1 MFFECRPLELCRPL
15 RKLLLTACC
24 FCNHES
30 LSQVVFLAICMC
42 CMSKREKV
50 AFFLDEN
57 VFVRVTMFALTWWRI
72 NKLIKEWQAY
82 HSATCL
88 FFCFYF
94 FTFIVEIYIQGI
106 TAFQHFVRWPLSWIL
121 SLWALVHWRD
131 YIINKTPP
139 KAYPWNAQTVNTKYP
154 LTVNFKYR

>member
-1 MFFECRPLELCRPL
+1 M
-15 RKLLLTACC
+15 K
-24 FCNHES
+24 S

-82 HSATCL
+82 HSVTCL
-88 FFCFYF
+88 FLCFEPS
-94 FTFIVEIYIQGI
+94 FTFIEEIYIQGI

-131 YIINKTPP
+131 YIINNSVAAHGVKCTLHYFS
-139 KAYPWNAQTVNTKYP
+139 KLLISLVGI
-154 LTVNFKYR
+154 LYRLALKLLFY